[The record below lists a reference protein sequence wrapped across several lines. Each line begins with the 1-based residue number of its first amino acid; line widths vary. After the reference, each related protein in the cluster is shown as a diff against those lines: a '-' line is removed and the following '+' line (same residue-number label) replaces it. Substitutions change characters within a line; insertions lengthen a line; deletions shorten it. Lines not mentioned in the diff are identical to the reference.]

1 MLKVAMYSHD
11 SVGLGHA
18 RRNRAIAHALAEHL
32 PALTGQQV
40 SGFLIAGH
48 PDATQDSL
56 PDGWDWLVLPGYS
69 RVPDGYAARN
79 LGFAVEELIDL
90 RAAAVKAALEAVGP
104 DLFIADRHPF
114 GVGDELRP
122 ALEMLRERHHTTTI
136 LGMREVLDTPSVV
149 QQEWADI
156 GGAEAAA
163 AMYDAVWI
171 YGDEAV
177 HNPLHTGELPAV
189 FTDRAYFTGY
199 LSKGRPVDT
208 GEDAEV
214 PYVLTVV
221 GGGSD
226 GGHIARAA
234 AAAQVPDGHR
244 HLIVTG
250 PQMPGEDVIGTRALA
265 AANPDAE
272 RVRVLRSASNVPALI
287 KDAAAV
293 VSMAGYNSLAEIMA
307 TTTPALVVP
316 RNGRRAEQPMRA
328 GDLAALGAVEV
339 LPAKQLSAAAL
350 GQWLAGAVGRRT
362 SREGI
367 RLDGLAEVG
376 RLAAD
381 IINSRNFEVKVPN
394 HAA

>member
-18 RRNRAIAHALAEHL
+18 RRNRAIAHALAEYL
-32 PALTGQQV
+32 PALTGQEV

-56 PDGWDWLVLPGYS
+56 PAGWDWLVLPGYA
-69 RVPDGYAARN
+69 RVAEGYAARS
-79 LGFAVEELIDL
+79 LGFAVEELVDL
-90 RAAAVKAALEAVGP
+90 RAAAVRAALEAVGP

-122 ALEMLRERHHTTTI
+122 ALEMLRARHQTTTI

-149 QQEWADI
+149 QQEWEDI

-177 HNPLHTGELPAV
+177 HNPLATGELPAL

-199 LSKGRPVDT
+199 LSKGRPADV

-214 PYVLTVV
+214 PYVLTIV

-226 GGHIARAA
+226 GGHITRAA
-234 AAAQVPDGHR
+234 AAARVPPGHR

-250 PQMPGEDVIGTRALA
+250 PQMPSDDVRAARSLA
-265 AANPDAE
+265 AANLDAG
-272 RVRVLRSASNVPALI
+272 RIKVLHSASNVPALI
-287 KDAAAV
+287 REAAAV
-293 VSMAGYNSLAEIMA
+293 VSMAGYNSLAEVMA
-307 TTTPALVVP
+307 TSTPALVVP
-316 RNGRRAEQPMRA
+316 RNTRRAEQPMRA
-328 GDLAALGAVEV
+328 SDLAALGAVDV
-339 LPAKQLSAAAL
+339 LPAERLSPTAL
-350 GQWLAGAVGRRT
+350 GEWFAGAVHRRT
-362 SREGI
+362 TREGI

-376 RLAAD
+376 RLAAEL
-381 IINSRNFEVKVPN
+381 INSRHSDVKVPD

>member
-1 MLKVAMYSHD
+1 MYSHD

-32 PALTGQQV
+32 PALTGQEV

-56 PDGWDWLVLPGYS
+56 PDGWDWLVLPGYA
-69 RVPDGYAARN
+69 RVPEGYAARN
-79 LGFAVEELIDL
+79 LGFAMEELVDL
-90 RAAAVKAALEAVGP
+90 RAAAVKAALESVGP

-149 QQEWADI
+149 QQEWEDI
-156 GGAEAAA
+156 GGAAAAA

-177 HNPLHTGELPAV
+177 HNPLATGELPAL
-189 FTDRAYFTGY
+189 FADRAYFTGY
-199 LSKGRPVDT
+199 LSKGRPADV
-208 GEDAEV
+208 GEAAEV
-214 PYVLTVV
+214 PYVLTIV

-234 AAAQVPDGHR
+234 ASAPVPAGHR
-244 HLIVTG
+244 HVIVTG
-250 PQMPGEDVIGTRALA
+250 PQMPTDDVAATRALGQD
-265 AANPDAE
+265 NPDGD
-272 RVRVLRSASNVPALI
+272 RIRVLRSASNVPALI
-287 KDAAAV
+287 QEASAV

-307 TTTPALVVP
+307 TATPALVVP
-316 RNGRRAEQPMRA
+316 RNARRAEQPMRA

-339 LPAKQLSAAAL
+339 LPAEQLSPTAL
-350 GQWLAGAVGRRT
+350 GRWFAGAVGGRTRRD
-362 SREGI
+362 GI

-376 RLAAD
+376 RLAAEL
-381 IINSRNFEVKVPN
+381 INSRNTAAKVGN